1 MVKSEYIAFYIFN
14 YNQPVMTDI
23 CIQLLKYAYYGEKLS
38 IFVVDSS
45 DKFKFESIYDDVN
58 VIYANECIDIESQLP
73 DIEEDGKDWSNNGS
87 LSFISARHS
96 IQIQYILDT
105 TEYKHIVLLD
115 NDVLFKKKLDWIDDS
130 FISVGALCQNNFSFA
145 RIHPMCQYINVEK
158 ARARGIKYYS
168 KHFIISSKQVFCN
181 NGLWYETGSW
191 FLQQLDVKDRKFID
205 NIDDYVQHIGC
216 QSYAQSSDIYLD
228 ALLQNSLYKDIMVQA
243 CITLDIDIDTDVLDT
258 DVLEVSYEQNLD
270 KVDSSQKFKT
280 AVCKVVSD
288 DVNVLMSIVAK
299 MLLHLEDNGRLVLY
313 NTLPYAENQSS
324 FGNKYHFGIAWKVA
338 YVLKSLVECKHY
350 TLNAFPGITVFEF
363 NDAVDISCMNMEY
376 GKLQEKLD
384 WNFYIA
390 NRKRQL
396 NII

>member
-1 MVKSEYIAFYIFN
+1 MVKTEDIAFCIFN

-23 CIQLLKYAYYGEKLS
+23 CIQLLKHAYYGEKLS

-45 DKFKFESIYDDVN
+45 NKFKFESIYDDVN
-58 VIYANECIDIESQLP
+58 VIYASECIDIESQLP

-96 IQIQYILDT
+96 IQIQYVLDT

-115 NDVLFKKKLDWIDDS
+115 NDVLFKKKLDWLDDS
-130 FISVGALCQNNFSFA
+130 FISIGALCQNKFSFA

-168 KHFIISSKQVFCN
+168 KHFIISSKQVLCN

-191 FLQQLDVKDRKFID
+191 FLQQLDVKERKFID
-205 NIDDYVQHIGC
+205 RIDDYVQHIGC

-228 ALLQNSLYKDIMVQA
+228 ALLQNSLYKDIVVQS
-243 CITLDIDIDTDVLDT
+243 CRLLDLDT
-258 DVLEVSYEQNLD
+258 DVLKVSYEQDLD

-280 AVCKVVSD
+280 VVCKVVLD
-288 DVNVLMSIVAK
+288 DVNVFMSIVAK

-324 FGNKYHFGIAWKVA
+324 FGNKYHFGAAWKIA

-350 TLNAFPGITVFEF
+350 TLNAFPGITVLQF
-363 NDAVDISCMNMEY
+363 NDVVDISCMNMEY
-376 GKLQEKLD
+376 SKLQEKLD
-384 WNFYIA
+384 WNFYIV